1 MTGAVTPELEAALRA
16 SRPRIACVGVYI
28 LDVLGRPVSELPVG
42 QRALILD
49 EIRITAAGTG
59 GGTAVDLVRLGAD
72 VLAVGAIGTDHVGD
86 FLKSLL
92 DGEGVDT
99 SALARRDAVQTSA
112 TMLPIHPDG
121 SRPAFH
127 VPGANA
133 TFNDADLPWEA
144 IEARDVLHLGGLG
157 ALPALDGEPAA
168 AMLRRARAAGLTT
181 TADCLGVKRDDALE
195 LMATCLPE
203 VDLFMPNDGEALQ
216 ITGAAD
222 VTAAARRFRALG
234 AGAVIVT
241 CGGDGALVA
250 DADGERRLPAFD
262 APVVDT
268 TGCGDAFS
276 AAVIVARAA
285 GWPLDRA
292 AELGAAA
299 GALNMRA
306 LGSDAGARDRDEALA
321 FLRSTPYRATAPAEA

>member
-1 MTGAVTPELEAALRA
+1 VSAAVTPELEQTLRA
-16 SRPRIACVGVYI
+16 ARTRVACVGIYI
-28 LDVLGRPVSELPVG
+28 VDVLGRPVSELPVG
-42 QRALILD
+42 QRAVILE
-49 EIRITAAGTG
+49 EIRMTAAGTG

-72 VLAVGAIGTDHVGD
+72 VLAVGAAGTDHVGD
-86 FLKSLL
+86 FLLALL

-99 SALARRDAVQTSA
+99 SGIVRRAGVQTSA

-133 TFNDADLPWEA
+133 TLAAGDLPWRA
-144 IEARDVLHLGGLG
+144 IEACDVLHLGGLG
-157 ALPALDGEPAA
+157 ALPALDGEPCA
-168 AMLRRARAAGLTT
+168 AMLRRARAAGLMT
-181 TADCLGVKRDDALE
+181 TADCLGVKRDDALGLLE
-195 LMATCLPE
+195 LCLPH

-216 ITGAAD
+216 LTGAAD
-222 VTAAARRFRALG
+222 VPAAAQCFRELG
-234 AGAVIVT
+234 AGAVIVKR
-241 CGGDGALVA
+241 GGDGALVL

-268 TGCGDAFS
+268 TGCGDAFC
-276 AAVIVARAA
+276 AATIVARAA

-292 AELGAAA
+292 AELGGAA

-306 LGSDAGARDRDEALA
+306 LGSDAGARNLDEALR
-321 FLRSTPYRATAPAEA
+321 FLSETPYRAAAEA